1 MPAASNQ
8 HSPNYQRPTLG
19 TCRHVVPVDAHADD
33 GFTLVEVLVAT
44 AIFVFVA
51 VAGFETLR
59 QLGLGVGLLAQR
71 AGSAA
76 SLNTALGQLRDDAV
90 SAAAIWTPS
99 APCGAAVSMM
109 RRDAAGTSFTTYVAR
124 NNAILR
130 ATAPGPIDPCD
141 PTLTLDTVLP
151 NVPTVSATSIPVSAL
166 VTHVDPVSGNSDGGL
181 VRNSAPAIAVDAH
194 ERDYDGSHVLAG
206 NAIVEVTIDA
216 DPAQATIDLIA
227 GNRPSGY
234 TNVLSY
240 ACGSRCAANTV
251 FPEIAGLDFTTCT
264 MSAPDLPDTSAFYT
278 PSATGVGAAGRIVTT
293 AYAVHLRYTYTFDG
307 GSSAPLTVSRVGP
320 VVTWPAAANLSD
332 AYPADYTNNA
342 VRSTGPA
349 ALAALFGPPP
359 NLATNGTI
367 CAGMNAEVDFR
378 G

>member
-1 MPAASNQ
+1 M
-8 HSPNYQRPTLG
+8 
-19 TCRHVVPVDAHADD
+19 VPVDVRADD

-76 SLNTALGQLRDDAV
+76 SLTTALGQLRADAV
-90 SAAAIWTPS
+90 SATAIWTPN

-124 NNAILR
+124 EHTVMR
-130 ATAPGPIDPCD
+130 ATAPGPINPCD
-141 PTLTLDTVLP
+141 PTLALDTVLTA
-151 NVPTVSATSIPVSAL
+151 VPSVAVTSIPVSAL
-166 VTHVDPVSGNSDGGL
+166 ATHVDPVNGNSDGGL
-181 VRNSAPAIAVDAH
+181 VRSGAPAIAVDAH
-194 ERDYDGSHVLAG
+194 EHDYDGSQVLAG
-206 NAIVEVTIDA
+206 NAVVEVTIDA

-240 ACGSRCAANTV
+240 ACGARCAANSV
-251 FPEIAGLDFTTCT
+251 FPEIASLDFTTCT
-264 MSAPDLPDTSAFYT
+264 MSAPDLPDTTAFYT
-278 PSATGVGAAGRIVTT
+278 PSATGIGAAGRIVTT
-293 AYAVHLRYTYTFDG
+293 AYAVHLRYAYTFG
-307 GSSAPLTVSRVGP
+307 GSTSAPLTVYRVGP
-320 VVTWPAAANLSD
+320 TVTWPAAANLSD
-332 AYPADYTNNA
+332 AYPADYSSNA

-349 ALAALFGPPP
+349 TLAALFGPPP

-367 CAGMNAEVDFR
+367 CAGMNAELDFR